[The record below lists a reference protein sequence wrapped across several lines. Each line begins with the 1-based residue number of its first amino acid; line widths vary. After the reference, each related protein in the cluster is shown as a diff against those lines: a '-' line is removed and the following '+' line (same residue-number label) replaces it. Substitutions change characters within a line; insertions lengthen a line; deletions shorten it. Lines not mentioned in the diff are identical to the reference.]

1 MCVLRDLVLRGN
13 VLFNDVKDVHVVG
26 SCSTGKCA
34 DICVVISSSSNT
46 AFFFFK

>member
-1 MCVLRDLVLRGN
+1 MLRDLVLQAN
-13 VLFNDVKDVHVVG
+13 VLFNDVNDVHVVG

-34 DICVVISSSSNT
+34 DIRVVISSSSNT